1 MLTCQKQPICTGKK
15 CAGRKNPD
23 KELENKIQEIR
34 HQHKDYGYRRMTGE
48 LKNQGFCVNKKKVQR
63 IMQNLKLQ
71 ATVFTR
77 RSRKDSSYKGTVG
90 TIALNRMAL
99 NLKIFLRMRHRE
111 VKFTFPIRTAPSNG
125 LRTNVIMACC
135 VNIYQKEYPLHDT
148 VKKTSYILL
157 MRSTPVRAA
166 FSGIGLPM
174 KFLMSFLIRCA
185 LLKVVLNKI
194 FVQFELVIYV
204 TI

>member
-99 NLKIFLRMRHRE
+99 NLKIFLRMRQRE
-111 VKFTFPIRTAPSNG
+111 VKFTSPPPFERPQNERHNG
-125 LRTNVIMACC
+125 LLR
-135 VNIYQKEYPLHDT
+135 EYLPKGISITRYSEEEILHFADEINARPRR
-148 VKKTSYILL
+148 ILGYW
-157 MRSTPVRAA
+157 TADEV
-166 FSGIGLPM
+166 FDE
-174 KFLMSFLIRCA
+174 FLDKVCA
-185 LLKVVLNKI
+185 IKGCA
-194 FVQFELVIYV
+194 
-204 TI
+204 

>member
-71 ATVFTR
+71 ATFFTR
-77 RSRKDSSYKGTVG
+77 RSRKDSSHKGTVE
-90 TIALNRMAL
+90 TIALNRIAL
-99 NLKIFLRMRHRE
+99 NLKIFLRMRQRE

-135 VNIYQKEYPLHDT
+135 VNIYQKEYPITRYSEEEIPHFADEINARPRR
-148 VKKTSYILL
+148 ILGYW
-157 MRSTPVRAA
+157 TADEV
-166 FSGIGLPM
+166 FDE
-174 KFLMSFLIRCA
+174 FLDKVCA
-185 LLKVVLNKI
+185 IKGCA
-194 FVQFELVIYV
+194 
-204 TI
+204 